1 MFNNKDPR
9 GQGAGE
15 TLPATWWLSVSVKI
29 LPTQTIKETFIWGE
43 PRNVFLTKYCFIFLS
58 FIPHKCLYRLEHVIG
73 RQPFVCNLFMI
84 YTIWAS
90 RVSPV
95 SPGFIT
101 DHPDAPPA
109 PPTPLEFYLELSDSK
124 NMKTELMAGYGYV
137 NISDGSHM

>member
-1 MFNNKDPR
+1 M
-9 GQGAGE
+9 
-15 TLPATWWLSVSVKI
+15 
-29 LPTQTIKETFIWGE
+29 
-43 PRNVFLTKYCFIFLS
+43 
-58 FIPHKCLYRLEHVIG
+58 
-73 RQPFVCNLFMI
+73 
-84 YTIWAS
+84 
-90 RVSPV
+90 SPV